1 MTDGTPARE
10 LLGEFL
16 TLFDDSCVAI
26 LPHALRVAVELN
38 LADAIASG
46 HSGLPELAAA
56 VGADADS
63 LARLLRAL
71 ASVDLV
77 TEVEP
82 RRFALTDLGQRL
94 RGDVA
99 DSIRAS
105 LVNVDSQLAWVTAAS
120 TIRSGRPAFHEA
132 HGDSFFAVK
141 DADAGANRAFL
152 RRMRTRAAGLYAD
165 AVCALDWKRS
175 REVMDIGGGDGYLL
189 GRLLADHTS
198 LRGVLFDRPATIGVA
213 AEMGLLSRF
222 VDRSRL
228 VAGDFFES
236 LPAGADTHL
245 MCSVLH
251 DWTDDEC
258 LVILRNSRT
267 ALEPG
272 GRLLIVEM
280 IVPHGSGWHPSKW
293 SDLGMMVGTGGR
305 ERTAPEFDAV
315 LRRAGYDL
323 RSVHDLPGS
332 AFSVIEAC

>member
-1 MTDGTPARE
+1 MTDGTPGRE

-16 TLFDDSCVAI
+16 TLYDDSCVAI

-38 LADAIASG
+38 LADAIAAG
-46 HSGLPELAAA
+46 HTRLPALAAA

-71 ASVDLV
+71 ASVGLV
-77 TEVEP
+77 TEVEA

-105 LVNVDSQLAWVTAAS
+105 LVNLDSQLAWVRAAS
-120 TIRSGRPAFHEA
+120 TIRSGQPAFLEA
-132 HGDSFFAVK
+132 HGDGFFAVK
-141 DADAGANRAFL
+141 DTDGGANRAFL
-152 RRMRTRAAGLYAD
+152 RRMRVRAGGLYAD
-165 AVCALDWKRS
+165 AVCALDWERS
-175 REVMDIGGGDGYLL
+175 QVVMDVGGGDGYLL
-189 GRLLADHTS
+189 GRLLDGNPS
-198 LRGVLFDRPATIGVA
+198 LRGVLFDRAVTIGVA
-213 AEMGLLSRF
+213 AEMGLRGRF
-222 VDRSRL
+222 GDRCQL
-228 VAGDFFES
+228 VAGNFFHS

-258 LVILRNSRT
+258 LAILGNSRA
-267 ALEPG
+267 ALAPE

-280 IVPHGSGWHPSKW
+280 IVPDGNGWHPSKW

-315 LRRAGYDL
+315 LRQAGYDL
-323 RSVHDLPGS
+323 RSVHELPGS
-332 AFSVIEAC
+332 HFSVIEAC